1 MIREFSRQG
10 AKAQREEANEV
21 NEAPQVSNEDPQ
33 VSNGTNGSNED
44 ANGSNANAKESNW
57 HASKFADAPRR
68 AAFFAP
74 LRLGASLVH
83 SRSHASH
90 LKVAALAFLFM
101 LGLPAAAFADRL
113 LLVDGTTLE
122 VDEAW
127 NDAEGVWY
135 RRGGMTNF
143 IARARVK
150 TIERQGNEKEAAKSR
165 QVARLSDAG
174 AATTGE
180 TARTTPVAAPARPI
194 WINLVGG
201 ARFEVDEANESPEGV
216 WYKRG
221 NLSIFLERARIER
234 IERESDEVKADREET
249 AVVRA
254 GRRERR
260 WTTGRPHLDALIRQ
274 NGARYGVDPYLI
286 FCVMEQESH
295 FNAGAVSPV
304 GARGLMQLMPGTAAR
319 FGVQRIHDPAQNIAG
334 GTRFL
339 KQLMGRFNG
348 RVELVLASYNAGEG
362 AVIKYGHRVPPYR
375 ETRDYV
381 RRISGR
387 YGRTAH
393 AVSVGATAGGK
404 RTEAVPGSSKTTG
417 ALPGN

>member
-1 MIREFSRQG
+1 MLFVLS
-10 AKAQREEANEV
+10 V
-21 NEAPQVSNEDPQ
+21 PSN
-33 VSNGTNGSNED
+33 
-44 ANGSNANAKESNW
+44 
-57 HASKFADAPRR
+57 
-68 AAFFAP
+68 
-74 LRLGASLVH
+74 
-83 SRSHASH
+83 
-90 LKVAALAFLFM
+90 
-101 LGLPAAAFADRL
+101 AFADRL

-127 NDAEGVWY
+127 DDAEGVWY

-143 IARARVK
+143 VARARVK
-150 TIERQGNEKEAAKSR
+150 TIERKGDAKDAGKTR
-165 QVARLSDAG
+165 QVAKLADVNDAG
-174 AATTGE
+174 DE
-180 TARTTPVAAPARPI
+180 TAKKTQVAAPERPL
-194 WINLVGG
+194 WIYLVDG
-201 ARFEVDEANESPEGV
+201 ARFEVDEANETAEGV

-234 IERESDEVKADREET
+234 IERETDELKDET
-249 AVVRA
+249 AGA
-254 GRRERR
+254 TTQTAKRERR

-319 FGVQRIHDPAQNIAG
+319 FGVRHVHDPAQNIAG

-339 KQLMGRFNG
+339 KQLLGRFNG

-362 AVIKYGHRVPPYR
+362 AVMKYGNRVPPYR
-375 ETRDYV
+375 ETRNYV

-387 YGRTAH
+387 YGRAAH
-393 AVSVGATAGGK
+393 AVSE
-404 RTEAVPGSSKTTG
+404 RTTPVTKTTTG
-417 ALPGN
+417 TKITIGTKTTAVASVN

>member
-1 MIREFSRQG
+1 MTRKFSRKG
-10 AKAQREEANEV
+10 AKAQREDMKELNE
-21 NEAPQVSNEDPQ
+21 
-33 VSNGTNGSNED
+33 GTEKLSY
-44 ANGSNANAKESNW
+44 
-57 HASKFADAPRR
+57 APRR
-68 AAFFAP
+68 TPFFAP
-74 LRLGASLVH
+74 LRLCVTLV
-83 SRSHASH
+83 SCRPHARR
-90 LKVAALAFLFM
+90 LRVAALAFLFVCS
-101 LGLPAAAFADRL
+101 LPAVAYADRL
-113 LLVDGTTLE
+113 LLVDGTTIE

-143 IARARVK
+143 VARARVK
-150 TIERQGNEKEAAKSR
+150 TIERSGGEKDAAKSR
-165 QVARLSDAG
+165 QVAKLSDAG
-174 AATTGE
+174 GASGE
-180 TARTTPVAAPARPI
+180 TAQPAQPAAQVVAAPVRPL
-194 WINLVGG
+194 WIHLVGG
-201 ARFEVDEANESPEGV
+201 ARFEVDEAQESAEGV

-234 IERESDEVKADREET
+234 IERESDELVTERETT
-249 AVVRA
+249 ATRVV
-254 GRRERR
+254 RRERR

-319 FGVQRIHDPAQNIAG
+319 FGVSRIHDPAQNIAG

-339 KQLMGRFNG
+339 KQLLGRFNG

-362 AVIKYGHRVPPYR
+362 AVAKYGNRVPPYR
-375 ETRDYV
+375 ETRNYV
-381 RRISGR
+381 RRISDR

-393 AVSVGATAGGK
+393 AVSERTTAGGK
-404 RTEAVPGSSKTTG
+404 ATTAAAPASGKTMAAT
-417 ALPGN
+417 PGN

>member
-1 MIREFSRQG
+1 MTRTFSRRG
-10 AKAQREEANEV
+10 ATAQC
-21 NEAPQVSNEDPQ
+21 
-33 VSNGTNGSNED
+33 
-44 ANGSNANAKESNW
+44 KY
-57 HASKFADAPRR
+57 ASKRTAGSHLTGEPCVHSAPRR
-68 AAFFAP
+68 LGVKSACAQTRGARLSVAAF
-74 LRLGASLVH
+74 
-83 SRSHASH
+83 
-90 LKVAALAFLFM
+90 AFLCV
-101 LGLPAAAFADRL
+101 LSVPAVAFADRL
-113 LLVDGTTLE
+113 ILVDGTTIE

-127 NDAEGVWY
+127 DDAEGVWY
-135 RRGGMTNF
+135 RRAGMTNF
-143 IARARVK
+143 VERARVR
-150 TIERQGNEKEAAKSR
+150 TIERKGAEKEAAKGR
-165 QVARLSDAG
+165 QVGKVSDAG
-174 AATTGE
+174 VAGGE
-180 TARTTPVAAPARPI
+180 RAQAPPVGAPRARPL
-194 WINLVGG
+194 WIYLVGG
-201 ARFEVDEANESPEGV
+201 ARFEVDEANESVEGV

-234 IERESDEVKADREET
+234 IERESDEVPEDGESAAAAATT
-249 AVVRA
+249 AAARA

-260 WTTGRPHLDALIRQ
+260 WSTGRPHLDALIRQ

-319 FGVQRIHDPAQNIAG
+319 FGVRRIHDPAQNIAG

-375 ETRDYV
+375 ETRNYV

-387 YGRTAH
+387 YGRAAH
-393 AVSVGATAGGK
+393 AVSERRIVSGQTPATA
-404 RTEAVPGSSKTTG
+404 S
-417 ALPGN
+417 GN

>member
-1 MIREFSRQG
+1 MKENFSQTG
-10 AKAQREEANEV
+10 AQAHTKDAIGRTVEARLLGEQPV
-21 NEAPQVSNEDPQ
+21 
-33 VSNGTNGSNED
+33 
-44 ANGSNANAKESNW
+44 
-57 HASKFADAPRR
+57 
-68 AAFFAP
+68 FFAP
-74 LRLGASLVH
+74 VRLFARPLFPRSLMLRLQVASFAVLLV
-83 SRSHASH
+83 
-90 LKVAALAFLFM
+90 
-101 LGLPAAAFADRL
+101 LGLPAVAFADRL

-127 NDAEGVWY
+127 DDAEGVWY

-143 IARARVK
+143 VERALVR
-150 TIERQGNEKEAAKSR
+150 TIERGSSAKDTAGAKDSNKIGQITKLSEVNGAVDETMKTP
-165 QVARLSDAG
+165 QVAV
-174 AATTGE
+174 E
-180 TARTTPVAAPARPI
+180 RPL
-194 WINLVGG
+194 WIYLVGG
-201 ARFEVDEANESPEGV
+201 ARFEVDEANETAEGV

-234 IERESDEVKADREET
+234 IEREPGEAKEEVAT
-249 AVVRA
+249 AQTA
-254 GRRERR
+254 KRERR
-260 WTTGRPHLDALIRQ
+260 WSTGRPKLDALIRQ

-319 FGVQRIHDPAQNIAG
+319 FGVRSVHDPAQNIAG

-339 KQLMGRFNG
+339 KQLLGRFNG

-375 ETRDYV
+375 ETRNYV

-387 YGRTAH
+387 YGRAAH
-393 AVSVGATAGGK
+393 IVSDRTMTTVALAGH
-404 RTEAVPGSSKTTG
+404 
-417 ALPGN
+417 

>member
-1 MIREFSRQG
+1 MTGKFSRKG
-10 AKAQREEANEV
+10 AKAQREEAQRF
-21 NEAPQVSNEDPQ
+21 NEALK
-33 VSNGTNGSNED
+33 VSNGDANRSNDD
-44 ANGSNANAKESNW
+44 ANGSNGQARE
-57 HASKFADAPRR
+57 FADTPRR

-74 LRLGASLVH
+74 SRPCVSLFH
-83 SRSHASH
+83 TRSRASH
-90 LKVAALAFLFM
+90 LKVAALAFLFVI
-101 LGLPAAAFADRL
+101 GWPAAAFADRL

-150 TIERQGNEKEAAKSR
+150 TIERQGDEKATAKSR
-165 QVARLSDAG
+165 VVARLSEVN
-174 AATTGE
+174 ATTGE
-180 TARTTPVAAPARPI
+180 TASSAPVAAPSRPL
-194 WINLVGG
+194 WIYLVGG

-234 IERESDEVKADREET
+234 IERESDELKSDREET
-249 AVVRA
+249 AVGAV
-254 GRRERR
+254 RRERR

-319 FGVQRIHDPAQNIAG
+319 FGVRHVHDPAQNIAG

-339 KQLMGRFNG
+339 KQLLGRFNG

-362 AVIKYGHRVPPYR
+362 AVMKYGNRVPPYR
-375 ETRDYV
+375 ETRNYV

-387 YGRTAH
+387 YGRAAH
-393 AVSVGATAGGK
+393 AVSE
-404 RTEAVPGSSKTTG
+404 RTTPVTKTTTG
-417 ALPGN
+417 TKITIGTKTTAVASVN